1 MLTLLIGLLA
11 GLSYSFGISSICR
24 GKYQPS
30 IYSRVVWLLIAV
42 NCFIGVLAL
51 NNSPGT
57 LILTGISVIGSL
69 VMLIS
74 ALKYSVHIF
83 GVTEIIC
90 TILLAISI
98 VLWITLNAPLVN
110 VMLGL
115 VAHFI
120 GGIPSIVKA
129 IKKSDSENMLFWLFF
144 ALASALAFIQAD
156 KTQFDKFIFSFYH
169 MVFDGG
175 MTLLAARQYFG
186 YIRTLTVKSLI
197 KVDEK
202 NDNIN
207 L

>member
-11 GLSYSFGISSICR
+11 GLSYSFGISSICH

-57 LILTGISVIGSL
+57 LILTGISALGSL
-69 VMLIS
+69 LMLLS
-74 ALKYSVHIF
+74 ALKYSVHVF
-83 GVTEIIC
+83 GNTEIIC

-98 VLWITLNAPLVN
+98 VLWIVLDSPLIN

-115 VAHFI
+115 TAHFI
-120 GGIPSIVKA
+120 GGIPSIIKA
-129 IKKSDSENMLFWLFF
+129 IKKADSENILFWFFF
-144 ALASALAFIQAD
+144 ALASTLALVQAD
-156 KTQFDKFIFSFYH
+156 KNHVDKFIFSLYH
-169 MVFDGG
+169 VVFDGG
-175 MTLLAARQYFG
+175 MTLLVARQYLKN
-186 YIRTLTVKSLI
+186 IRSLVA
-197 KVDEK
+197 KR
-202 NDNIN
+202 